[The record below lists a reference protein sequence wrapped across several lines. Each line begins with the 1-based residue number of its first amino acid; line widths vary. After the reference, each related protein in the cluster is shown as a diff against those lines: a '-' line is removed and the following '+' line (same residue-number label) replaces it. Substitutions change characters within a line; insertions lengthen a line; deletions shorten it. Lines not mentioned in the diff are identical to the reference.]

1 MRRRKPDTM
10 EIQQMKAQAKEE
22 KQRRQIEKKK
32 LAKEIELRKNA
43 EREKQQLE
51 QQLMQL
57 QGDMRSASEALV
69 CMLCVSIYPLR
80 QFVTNNKN
88 VSSVLF
94 RVASI
99 RRDSRNLCGKK
110 SPQRRGSFADRT
122 QSAHIQ
128 TGNGSITRE
137 PHKNGK

>member
-1 MRRRKPDTM
+1 
-10 EIQQMKAQAKEE
+10 MKAQAKEE

-69 CMLCVSIYPLR
+69 CTSAYIYLSATFNHILC
-80 QFVTNNKN
+80 FV
-88 VSSVLF
+88 
-94 RVASI
+94 
-99 RRDSRNLCGKK
+99 
-110 SPQRRGSFADRT
+110 P
-122 QSAHIQ
+122 
-128 TGNGSITRE
+128 
-137 PHKNGK
+137 